1 MTMFQLRKRSVEIQT
16 GKRSMMLIKF
26 FVMAVLSFQRIC
38 EFGSSILKRRG
49 QTQLTLLSRHLQRI
63 EDVGQSTN
71 QIST

>member
-1 MTMFQLRKRSVEIQT
+1 
-16 GKRSMMLIKF
+16 MMLIKF

-49 QTQLTLLSRHLQRI
+49 QTQLTLLSCRLQRI
-63 EDVGQSTN
+63 EDVGQSTT